1 MGGTY
6 EADALPLGGLFR
18 YMELKS
24 IGGRNWRA
32 QDIVSYKY
40 SGAFVGSQLMTV
52 CVCERASERE
62 RERESEGDSETARAR
77 AKVRERSVCM
87 CGWVG
92 GCVRVCVHFYV
103 RVCGVCVYVWWT

>member
-52 CVCERASERE
+52 CV
-62 RERESEGDSETARAR
+62 
-77 AKVRERSVCM
+77 
-87 CGWVG
+87 
-92 GCVRVCVHFYV
+92 
-103 RVCGVCVYVWWT
+103 